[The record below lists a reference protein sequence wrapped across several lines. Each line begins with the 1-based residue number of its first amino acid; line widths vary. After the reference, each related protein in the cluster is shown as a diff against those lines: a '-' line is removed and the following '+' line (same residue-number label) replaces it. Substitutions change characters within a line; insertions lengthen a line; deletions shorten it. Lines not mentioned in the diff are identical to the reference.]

1 MHRSSTIHQ
10 LRHCARRQ
18 SPLQGKKLHAQIVK
32 NGQDKCAP
40 PIYSNGLIDMYGK
53 CHLLK
58 DARQV
63 FDEMPQR
70 DLASWASLF
79 TAHNLAGLPLS
90 TLSIFPNMSRL
101 DGFQPDHFVFASL
114 VKACADLSA
123 LRVGKQA
130 HGQFIVSPFSHD
142 DVVKSSLVDMYTKC
156 GALGHA
162 RKVFDSIFHRNPISS
177 AAMISGYA
185 RNGMKPEAMELFRSS
200 QVKTIS
206 TWTALISGMVQSGEF
221 FDAFSLFIE
230 MRKEGVDISDP
241 YVLSSIIGA
250 SSSLAALD
258 LGKQIHCLV
267 IIFGYKPNL
276 FVSNSLVDM
285 YSKCSDVLASKTVFD
300 DMAIRDVVSWTSIIV
315 GMAQHGKANDAL
327 SLYDEMVS
335 EGFKPNE
342 VTFTGLISAC
352 SHYGL
357 VERGRGL
364 FKSMTE
370 DYSLNPSLQH
380 YTCLLDL
387 LSRSG
392 LLDEAENLLE
402 TMPFEPDEAAWVA
415 LLSACKRHGA
425 AEMGMRVANR
435 VMSVGPTE
443 ASTCVLLSSVY
454 AGAGMWGNVSKLRGL
469 MASLEVKK
477 EPAYSCVGLSGECDV
492 KSSCV

>member
-1 MHRSSTIHQ
+1 M
-10 LRHCARRQ
+10 
-18 SPLQGKKLHAQIVK
+18 KLHAQIVK
-32 NGQDKCAP
+32 NGQDKCDA

-101 DGFQPDHFVFASL
+101 DGFRLDHFVFASL
-114 VKACADLSA
+114 VKACADLST

-130 HGQFIVSPFSHD
+130 HMQFIVSPFSHD
-142 DVVKSSLVDMYTKC
+142 DVVKSSLVDMYAKC
-156 GALGHA
+156 VAIDHA
-162 RKVFDSIFHRNPISS
+162 RKVFDSIFHRNLISS

-185 RNGMKPEAMELFRSS
+185 RNGMKPEAMELFHSS

-221 FDAFSLFIE
+221 FDAFNLFIE

-267 IIFGYKPNL
+267 IIFGYEPNL
-276 FVSNSLVDM
+276 FVSNSLVDL
-285 YSKCSDVLASKTVFD
+285 YSKWSDVLASKT
-300 DMAIRDVVSWTSIIV
+300 
-315 GMAQHGKANDAL
+315 
-327 SLYDEMVS
+327 LYDKMVS

-352 SHYGL
+352 SHFGL

-370 DYSLNPSLQH
+370 DYGLTPSLQH

-402 TMPFEPDEAAWVA
+402 IMPFELDEAAWVA
-415 LLSACKRHGA
+415 LLSACKRHVA
-425 AEMGMRVANR
+425 VEMGMRVANR
-435 VMSVGPTE
+435 VMNVGPVE
-443 ASTCVLLSSVY
+443 ASTCVLLSLVY

-469 MASLEVKK
+469 MASLEGKK

-492 KSSCV
+492 KSACV